1 MHEVARASARR
12 VGTQV
17 DDGLVVCAWRL
28 FGERRGTAVDGELEA
43 HFIVGDTDVDSRAL
57 RRHDGLPG
65 DGELAFGVEREFRLG
80 RDEAFV
86 RGVDRA
92 RAWGHL
98 RNVMDVDGGVLLGG
112 EGRGKRSGS
121 RAGEQL

>member
-1 MHEVARASARR
+1 MVFQA
-12 VGTQV
+12 
-17 DDGLVVCAWRL
+17 
-28 FGERRGTAVDGELEA
+28 
-43 HFIVGDTDVDSRAL
+43 
-57 RRHDGLPG
+57 

-80 RDEAFV
+80 GDEAFV

-121 RAGEQL
+121 RAGEQLQGVTTIHGWLAASGELAKAAIRR